1 MREQVMSAPQLR
13 SQSESTSTER
23 VASMPQA
30 LGLSQR
36 LVPLKLSALRDQ
48 KGRTLLGELG
58 VQGVQGVLGVVWD
71 PEK

>member
-1 MREQVMSAPQLR
+1 
-13 SQSESTSTER
+13 
-23 VASMPQA
+23 MPQA